1 MHKAGGYYVTVIEDT
16 RKREIIGASTLLTEH
31 KFIHECCLRGRL
43 EDVVVNNTYRG
54 KQLGKL

>member
-1 MHKAGGYYVTVIEDT
+1 MHKAGGYYVAVIEDL
-16 RKREIIGASTLLTEH
+16 RNKRIIGAATLVTEF
-31 KFIHECCLRGRL
+31 KFIHGCGLRARL